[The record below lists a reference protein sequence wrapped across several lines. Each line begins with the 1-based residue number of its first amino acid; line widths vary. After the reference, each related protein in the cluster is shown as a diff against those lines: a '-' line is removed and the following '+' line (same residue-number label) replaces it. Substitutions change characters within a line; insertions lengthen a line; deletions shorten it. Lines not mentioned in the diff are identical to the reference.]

1 MGAALESLRALADE
15 ALVERVRHCVSNER
29 VATAELIATLGEFDV
44 RRLYLGEGYGSLF
57 NYCIHSLH
65 LSERA
70 AGSRIAAARLAR
82 RFPIVLEL
90 IADSRVSLTAV
101 SLLARHLNEA
111 NHRLLLEE
119 ATHKTA
125 GQVQIMVARLAPK
138 PDAPAL
144 VRRVPASVEIELTP
158 PAPLALAMDIDSPNA
173 ATSVSRTELEPAPAQ
188 AVRRP
193 PAQLVKPLAAG
204 GTSTTAGEAG
214 QAGSAVDTR
223 GRAARRVVARQG
235 VLRICRTT
243 RAMPRTDAARV
254 ASCQAIRG
262 RRRAN
267 GGQHSAAVPRAQRL

>member
-1 MGAALESLRALADE
+1 MAAALESLRALADE
-15 ALVERVRHCVSNER
+15 AVVERVRQCVSNER

-44 RRLYLGEGYGSLF
+44 RQLYLGEGYGSLF
-57 NYCIHSLH
+57 DYCIHSLH

-70 AGSRIAAARLAR
+70 AGTRIAAARLAR

-101 SLLARHLNEA
+101 SPLARHLNEA

-125 GQVQIMVARLAPK
+125 EQVQIMVARLAPK

-158 PAPLALAMDIDSPNA
+158 PAPPALAMDIDSPNA
-173 ATSVSRTELEPAPAQ
+173 ATAVSRTELEPAPAQ

-193 PAQLVKPLAAG
+193 PAQLVKPLAPERFKIQF
-204 GTSTTAGEAG
+204 TISGETRKKLRLTQDLLRHSLPSGDLEGLFDRAL
-214 QAGSAVDTR
+214 SALLADLEKKKLALVAHPRPRSRPGRER
-223 GRAARRVVARQG
+223 G
-235 VLRICRTT
+235 
-243 RAMPRTDAARV
+243 
-254 ASCQAIRG
+254 
-262 RRRAN
+262 
-267 GGQHSAAVPRAQRL
+267 